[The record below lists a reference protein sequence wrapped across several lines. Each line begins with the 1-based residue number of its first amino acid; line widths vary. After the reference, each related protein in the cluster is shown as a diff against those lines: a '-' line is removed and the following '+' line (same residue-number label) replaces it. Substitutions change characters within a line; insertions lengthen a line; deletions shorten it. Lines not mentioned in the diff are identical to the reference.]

1 MKNLESY
8 ALSQLDEVGDEKNF
22 VVTIED
28 MDGWVDIL
36 QGTRKEIF
44 VKLIDIFHIEEDE
57 FDNMLDILIHVED
70 VNGDGHPLVKIYTL

>member
-8 ALSQLDEVGDEKNF
+8 ALSQLDEVRDEKNF
-22 VVTIED
+22 IVTIED
-28 MDGWVDIL
+28 MDGWVEIL

-44 VKLIDIFHIEEDE
+44 VKLIDIFRIEEDE

-70 VNGDGHPLVKIYTL
+70 INGDGHPLVKIYTL

>member
-1 MKNLESY
+1 MRNLESY
-8 ALSQLDEVGDEKNF
+8 PLSQLDEVGDEKNF
-22 VVTIED
+22 IVTIED
-28 MDGWVDIL
+28 MDNWVDIL

>member
-8 ALSQLDEVGDEKNF
+8 ALSQLDEVRDEKNF
-22 VVTIED
+22 IVTIED
-28 MDGWVDIL
+28 MDGWVEIL

-44 VKLIDIFHIEEDE
+44 VKLIDIFRIEEDE

>member
-22 VVTIED
+22 IVTIED
-28 MDGWVDIL
+28 MDNWVDIL

>member
-22 VVTIED
+22 IVTIED
-28 MDGWVDIL
+28 MDNWVDIL

-57 FDNMLDILIHVED
+57 FDNMLDILIHVENL
-70 VNGDGHPLVKIYTL
+70 NGDGYPLVKIYTL

>member
-22 VVTIED
+22 IVTIED

-44 VKLIDIFHIEEDE
+44 VKLIDIFRIEEDE

>member
-8 ALSQLDEVGDEKNF
+8 PLTQLDEVGDEKNF
-22 VVTIED
+22 IVAIED
-28 MDGWVDIL
+28 MDGWVEIL

-44 VKLIDIFHIEEDE
+44 VKLIDIFYIEEDE
-57 FDNMLDILIHVED
+57 FDNMSDILMHIED

>member
-8 ALSQLDEVGDEKNF
+8 LLTQLDEVGDEKNF
-22 VVTIED
+22 IVTIVD
-28 MDGWVDIL
+28 MDGWVEIL

-44 VKLIDIFHIEEDE
+44 VKLIDIFYIEEDE

-70 VNGDGHPLVKIYTL
+70 LNGDGYPLVKIYTL